1 MTVISIDHSQTI
13 ASSDTR
19 LLGYVAFI
27 ALPERDSALR
37 KPLLFLSMLTSLL
50 MAQSANVLAL
60 NTGGPANAYMQRNG
74 SPAPLFGGA
83 YSPTQ
88 NGKRPGDLRRPSS
101 TMCALQGKTLS
112 ATSTTRQDA
121 SGKLHLFNDPSSLK
135 SRNGN
140 IYGNCGSGGGTGSG
154 LIRGTGVKMDNGM
167 GMGAG
172 IRPPTSAYNART
184 NTLKAATDGYVNRSA
199 SSALMPKKAPSM
211 YDPVTGV
218 LKPSKSLNP
227 YQIYQR

>member
-1 MTVISIDHSQTI
+1 
-13 ASSDTR
+13 
-19 LLGYVAFI
+19 
-27 ALPERDSALR
+27 
-37 KPLLFLSMLTSLL
+37 MLASLL

-60 NTGGPANAYMQRNG
+60 DTGGPASAYMQRSG
-74 SPAPLFGGA
+74 SPTPLFGGA
-83 YSPTQ
+83 YSATR

-112 ATSTTRQDA
+112 SPSTTRQDA
-121 SGKLHLFNDPSSLK
+121 SGKLHLFNDPGSLK

-140 IYGNCGSGGGTGSG
+140 IYGNCGTGTGTGAG
-154 LIRGTGVKMDNGM
+154 LIRGTGVRMDTGM
-167 GMGAG
+167 GT
-172 IRPPTSAYNART
+172 RPPASAYNART

-199 SSALMPKKAPSM
+199 SNALMPKKAPSM
-211 YDPVTGV
+211 YDPATGV